1 MGADISAD
9 IFVTQLAQRHRVL
22 MLGGMAT
29 GFADSR
35 LCKTSRRAY
44 SRNP

>member
-1 MGADISAD
+1 MGAEISAD

-29 GFADSR
+29 VNLER
-35 LCKTSRRAY
+35 
-44 SRNP
+44 